1 MRTDA
6 WTIRRK
12 FWKGLGEMK
21 WLLCVILGAA
31 ITFAQEAGK
40 FELLGRYRGLGAM
53 VASAVGPGPVA
64 GSERVYISY
73 LYIDNTIDVVAVDPA
88 SGEFQVFPNPAPTE
102 SGARCMAV
110 GPDGNVYLG
119 TLTGAHFL
127 KLDVKAGKLI
137 DLGRPSSTEQYIW
150 DVNFASDGKLY
161 GATYPQSKLVR
172 YDPKSGKSED
182 LGRMDLVEQYA
193 HYVAGSDDGFVYVGI
208 GTSKANIAAY
218 EIATGAHREI
228 LPAEFQVVGQANVYR
243 GKDGSVYGTAA
254 GRHFRMNGWTATAI
268 DDMEAAPAVE
278 RLRLRDGRTVEIH
291 DKALRLKDPK
301 SGAITDRAFAYE
313 GNDLPLFR
321 IAFGPDGELYGSSVL
336 PIYFVKYDRAKHTL
350 PDFGG
355 LGGGEIYSF
364 LSHRGR
370 LLMAAYAG
378 LAPLM
383 SFNPSR
389 PFSKETGAANP
400 TLVNFKGSD
409 SGWRPQAMIE
419 GPDHNVYLGAV
430 AGYGKLG
437 GPLTIWN
444 TETNAVEQF
453 HHLVPDQSVISLAVW
468 KDRLVGGTTVGGG
481 GGSHPTQKEAK
492 LFIWNPQTKAKEFE
506 TIPVADA
513 RSIDDLIVTP
523 KGMVY
528 GIAAGTLFVFDPE
541 SRTVKER
548 KKLPFGGTIYNSV
561 ALGRDGRIW
570 GLAKEGIFAIDTAT
584 NQARVVATAPEKI
597 TAGFAMRDDAIY
609 FVSGPA
615 VYRYRVEP
623 TGR

>member
-1 MRTDA
+1 MN
-6 WTIRRK
+6 W
-12 FWKGLGEMK
+12 M
-21 WLLCVILGAA
+21 LCVIFGAA
-31 ITFAQEAGK
+31 VALAQEAGK
-40 FELLGRYRGLGAM
+40 FELMGKYRGLGAM
-53 VASAVGPGPVA
+53 VASAVGPGPAA
-64 GSERVYISY
+64 GSERVYVSY

-88 SGEFQVFPNPAPTE
+88 TGEFQVFPNPAPTE

-150 DVNFASDGKLY
+150 DVNFAADGKLY

-172 YDPKSGKSED
+172 YDPKTSKSED
-182 LGRMDLVEQYA
+182 LGRMDPVEQYA

-218 EIATGAHREI
+218 EIATGEHREI

-243 GKDGSVYGTAA
+243 GKDGSVYGTVA
-254 GRHFRMNGWTATAI
+254 GRHFRMKGWTATAI
-268 DDMEAAPAVE
+268 GEKEAPVVE
-278 RLRLRDGRTVEIH
+278 RHRLRDGRTVEIH
-291 DKALRLKDPK
+291 DKALVLKDAK
-301 SGAITDRAFAYE
+301 SGEVTERAFGYE
-313 GNDLPLFR
+313 GNELPLFR
-321 IAFGPDGELYGSSVL
+321 IAFGPDGGLYGSSVL
-336 PIYFVKYDRAKHTL
+336 PIHFVKYDSAKHTF

-364 LSHRGR
+364 LSHGKR

-383 SFNPSR
+383 SFDPAQ
-389 PFSKETGAANP
+389 PFSKEAGAANP
-400 TLVNFKGSD
+400 TLVNFKDSD

-444 TETNAVEQF
+444 TDSGKVEQF
-453 HHLVPDQSVISLAVW
+453 HHLVPDQSVITLAVW
-468 KDRLVGGTTVGGG
+468 KDRLIGGTTVGGG

-492 LFIWNPQTKAKEFE
+492 LFIWNPQTKAKDFE
-506 TIPVADA
+506 TTPVADA
-513 RSIDDLIVTP
+513 RSIDDLVVTA

-528 GIAAGTLFVFDPE
+528 GTAAGTLFVFDPE
-541 SRTVKER
+541 SRTVKDR

-561 ALGRDGRIW
+561 GFGPDGRIW
-570 GLAKEGIFAIDTAT
+570 GLTKEGIFAIDTGS
-584 NQARVVATAPEKI
+584 NECRLVAKAPEKI
-597 TAGFAMRDDAIY
+597 TAGFAMREGAIY

-615 VYRYRVEP
+615 VYRYRM
-623 TGR
+623 